1 MIKKILGIF
10 ILLIII
16 IFLTLYVAVDKILI
30 KNTISNIEKK
40 LNLNIILLEDYSFNL
55 FPKLSLLTKFDLD
68 KENINLFIEDAEFEI
83 YKNYNQKPAEYFLKA
98 KNIKIEKLIIQDLE
112 ADGNIY
118 KYSNDSLN
126 SHLEIFPKGY
136 IKYELNA
143 DEKNSVKFVKLI
155 LSRINL
161 PESYKKLSNFILSIL
176 EEDTSFVSKFT
187 LDRELLTIDYF
198 DSTKNELNFKLNGT
212 YNLKSN
218 IVDVIVKLDSN
229 KENFMEFRIT
239 DNVKNPYIQIL
250 SNDNSINYNF
260 FFNDIEKIFE
270 GGVDNILKNLM
281 ANE

>member
-126 SHLEIFPKGY
+126 SHLEIFPKGS

-161 PESYKKLSNFILSIL
+161 PESYKKISNFILSIL

-187 LDRELLTIDYF
+187 LDRELLIIDYF

-218 IVDVIVKLDSN
+218 IVDVVVKLDSY

>member
-16 IFLTLYVAVDKILI
+16 IFLALYVAIDKILI

-40 LNLNIILLEDYSFNL
+40 LNLNINLLEDYSFNL

-161 PESYKKLSNFILSIL
+161 PESYKKISNFILSIL

-281 ANE
+281 AYE

>member
-16 IFLTLYVAVDKILI
+16 IFLALYVAVDKILI

-40 LNLNIILLEDYSFNL
+40 LNLNINLLEDYSFNL

-161 PESYKKLSNFILSIL
+161 PESYKKISNFILSIL
-176 EEDTSFVSKFT
+176 EEDTFFVSKFT

-218 IVDVIVKLDSN
+218 IVDIIVKLDSN

>member
-16 IFLTLYVAVDKILI
+16 IFLALYVAVDKILI

-40 LNLNIILLEDYSFNL
+40 LNLNINLLEDYSFNL

-161 PESYKKLSNFILSIL
+161 PESYKKISNFILSIL

-218 IVDVIVKLDSN
+218 IVDIIVKLDSN
-229 KENFMEFRIT
+229 KENFIEFKIT

>member
-16 IFLTLYVAVDKILI
+16 IFLALYVAVDKILI

-40 LNLNIILLEDYSFNL
+40 LNLNINLLEDYSFNL

-126 SHLEIFPKGY
+126 SHLEIFPKGS

-161 PESYKKLSNFILSIL
+161 PESYKKISNFILSIL

>member
-10 ILLIII
+10 TLLIII
-16 IFLTLYVAVDKILI
+16 IFLALYVAVDKILI

-40 LNLNIILLEDYSFNL
+40 LNLNINLLEDYSFNL

-161 PESYKKLSNFILSIL
+161 PESYKKISNFILSIL

-270 GGVDNILKNLM
+270 GGVDNILKNLI

>member
-10 ILLIII
+10 ILFIII
-16 IFLTLYVAVDKILI
+16 IFLALYVAVDKILI

-40 LNLNIILLEDYSFNL
+40 LNLNINLLEDYSFNL

-98 KNIKIEKLIIQDLE
+98 KNIKIEKLIIQNLE

-126 SHLEIFPKGY
+126 SHLEIYPKGY
-136 IKYELNA
+136 IKYQLNT
-143 DEKNSVKFVKLI
+143 DEKNTLKFVKLI
-155 LSRINL
+155 LSRVNL
-161 PESYKKLSNFILSIL
+161 PESYKKLSNFIISIL
-176 EEDTSFVSKFT
+176 EEELSFVSKFT
-187 LDRELLTIDYF
+187 LDRELLTISYF

-218 IVDVIVKLDSN
+218 IVDIIVKLDSN

-239 DNVKNPYIQIL
+239 DNIKNPYIQIL

>member
-16 IFLTLYVAVDKILI
+16 IFLALYVAVDKILI

-40 LNLNIILLEDYSFNL
+40 LNLNINLLEDYSFNL

-118 KYSNDSLN
+118 KYSNNSLN

-155 LSRINL
+155 LNRINL
-161 PESYKKLSNFILSIL
+161 PESYKKISNFILSIL

>member
-1 MIKKILGIF
+1 MIKKIVGIF
-10 ILLIII
+10 VLLIII
-16 IFLTLYVAVDKILI
+16 IFLATYFVVDKILI
-30 KNTISNIEKK
+30 KNTISNIENK
-40 LNLNIILLEDYSFNL
+40 LNLNIYLNEDYSLSF

-68 KENINLFIEDAEFEI
+68 KKNLNLFIEKTEFEI
-83 YKNYNQKPAEYFLKA
+83 YKNYNNEPTKYSLNA
-98 KNIKIEKLIIQDLE
+98 KSVRIEKLRVQDLE
-112 ADGNIY
+112 ADGSIY

-126 SHLEIFPKGY
+126 SHLEIYPKGY
-136 IKYELNA
+136 IKYQLNA
-143 DEKNSVKFVKLI
+143 DERNSLKFVKLI

-161 PESYKKLSNFILSIL
+161 PESYKKLSNFIISIL
-176 EEDTSFVSKFT
+176 EEDTSFVSKVT
-187 LDRELLTIDYF
+187 LDRELLTINYF
-198 DSTKNELNFKLNGT
+198 NSTKNELNFQLNGT

-218 IVDVIVKLDSN
+218 ILDIIVKLDSN

-270 GGVDNILKNLM
+270 GGMDNILKNLM

>member
-16 IFLTLYVAVDKILI
+16 IFLALYVAVDKILI

-40 LNLNIILLEDYSFNL
+40 LNLNINLLEDYSFNL

-83 YKNYNQKPAEYFLKA
+83 YKYYNQKPAEYFLKA

-161 PESYKKLSNFILSIL
+161 PESYKKISNFILSIL

>member
-16 IFLTLYVAVDKILI
+16 IFLALYVAVDKILI

-40 LNLNIILLEDYSFNL
+40 LNLNINLLEDYSFNL
-55 FPKLSLLTKFDLD
+55 FPKLSLLTKFDLN

-136 IKYELNA
+136 IKYELNT

-161 PESYKKLSNFILSIL
+161 PESYKKILNFILSIL

-250 SNDNSINYNF
+250 SNDSSINYNF

>member
-16 IFLTLYVAVDKILI
+16 IFLALYVAVDKILI

-40 LNLNIILLEDYSFNL
+40 LNLNINLLEDYSFNL

-155 LSRINL
+155 LNRINL
-161 PESYKKLSNFILSIL
+161 PSSYKKISDFILSIL

>member
-16 IFLTLYVAVDKILI
+16 IFLALYVAVDKILI

-40 LNLNIILLEDYSFNL
+40 LNLNINLLEDYSFNL
-55 FPKLSLLTKFDLD
+55 FPKLSLLTKFDLN

-136 IKYELNA
+136 IKYELNT

-161 PESYKKLSNFILSIL
+161 PESYKKILNFILSIL

-187 LDRELLTIDYF
+187 LDRELLTINYF

>member
-16 IFLTLYVAVDKILI
+16 IFLAIYVVVDKIL
-30 KNTISNIEKK
+30 KNTITNIEDK
-40 LNLNIILLEDYSFNL
+40 LNLNIYLNEDYSLSF

-68 KENINLFIEDAEFEI
+68 KKNLNLFIEKTEFEI
-83 YKNYNQKPAEYFLKA
+83 YKNYNNEPTKYSLNA
-98 KNIKIEKLIIQDLE
+98 KSVRIEKLIIQDLE

-126 SHLEIFPKGY
+126 SHLEIYPKGY
-136 IKYELNA
+136 IKYQLNA
-143 DEKNSVKFVKLI
+143 DERNSVKFVKLI

-161 PESYKKLSNFILSIL
+161 PESYKKLSNFIINIL

-187 LDRELLTIDYF
+187 LDRELLTINYF

-218 IVDVIVKLDSN
+218 IVDIIVKFDSN
-229 KENFMEFRIT
+229 KENFIEFKIT

-260 FFNDIEKIFE
+260 FFNDIEKILE
-270 GGVDNILKNLM
+270 GGIDNILKNLM

>member
-16 IFLTLYVAVDKILI
+16 IFLALYVAVDKILI

-40 LNLNIILLEDYSFNL
+40 LNLNINLLEDYSFNL

-161 PESYKKLSNFILSIL
+161 PESYKKISNFILSIL

-198 DSTKNELNFKLNGT
+198 DSTKNELNFKLIGT

-250 SNDNSINYNF
+250 SNDNSLNYNF
-260 FFNDIEKIFE
+260 FFNDIEKTFE
-270 GGVDNILKNLM
+270 GGVDNILMNLM
-281 ANE
+281 TNE

>member
-16 IFLTLYVAVDKILI
+16 IFLALYVAVDKILI

-40 LNLNIILLEDYSFNL
+40 LNLNINLLEDYSFNL

-155 LSRINL
+155 LNRINL
-161 PESYKKLSNFILSIL
+161 PESYKKISNFILSIL

-250 SNDNSINYNF
+250 SNDNSLNYNF

-270 GGVDNILKNLM
+270 GGVGNILMNLM
-281 ANE
+281 TNE

>member
-1 MIKKILGIF
+1 MIKKILGIL
-10 ILLIII
+10 ILLIVV
-16 IFLTLYVAVDKILI
+16 IFLTLYVALDKILI

-136 IKYELNA
+136 IKYQLNA

-161 PESYKKLSNFILSIL
+161 PESYKKILNFILSIL
-176 EEDTSFVSKFT
+176 EEDTFFVSKFT

>member
-16 IFLTLYVAVDKILI
+16 IFLAIYVVVDKILI
-30 KNTISNIEKK
+30 KNTITNIEKK
-40 LNLNIILLEDYSFNL
+40 LNLNIYLNEDYSLNF
-55 FPKLSLLTKFDLD
+55 FPKISLLTKFDLD
-68 KENINLFIEDAEFEI
+68 KENLNLSIENAEFEI
-83 YKNYNQKPAEYFLKA
+83 YKNYNQKPAEYFLNA
-98 KNIKIEKLIIQDLE
+98 KSVRIEKLIIQDLE

-126 SHLEIFPKGY
+126 SHLEIYPKGY
-136 IKYELNA
+136 IKYQLNA
-143 DEKNSVKFVKLI
+143 DERNSVKFVKLI
-155 LSRINL
+155 LSRIKL
-161 PESYKKLSNFILSIL
+161 PESYQKLSNFIISIL
-176 EEDTSFVSKFT
+176 EEDTSFASKFT
-187 LDRELLTIDYF
+187 LDRELLTINYF
-198 DSTKNELNFKLNGT
+198 DSTKNELNFQLNGT

-218 IVDVIVKLDSN
+218 ILDIVVKIDSN
-229 KENFMEFRIT
+229 KENFMEIKIT

>member
-1 MIKKILGIF
+1 MVKKILGIF
-10 ILLIII
+10 TLLIII
-16 IFLTLYVAVDKILI
+16 IFLALYVAVDKILI

-40 LNLNIILLEDYSFNL
+40 LNLNINLLEDYSFNL

-83 YKNYNQKPAEYFLKA
+83 YKYYNQKPAEYYLKA

-161 PESYKKLSNFILSIL
+161 PESYKKISNFILSIL

-187 LDRELLTIDYF
+187 LDRELLIIDYF

-218 IVDVIVKLDSN
+218 IVDVVVKLDSN

-260 FFNDIEKIFE
+260 FFNDIKKIFE

>member
-16 IFLTLYVAVDKILI
+16 IFLALYVAVDKILI

-40 LNLNIILLEDYSFNL
+40 LNLKINLLEDYSFNL

-83 YKNYNQKPAEYFLKA
+83 YKNYNEKPAEYFLKA

-136 IKYELNA
+136 IKYQLNA

-161 PESYKKLSNFILSIL
+161 PESYKKISNFILSIL

-187 LDRELLTIDYF
+187 LDRELLIIDYF

-250 SNDNSINYNF
+250 SNDNSLNYNF